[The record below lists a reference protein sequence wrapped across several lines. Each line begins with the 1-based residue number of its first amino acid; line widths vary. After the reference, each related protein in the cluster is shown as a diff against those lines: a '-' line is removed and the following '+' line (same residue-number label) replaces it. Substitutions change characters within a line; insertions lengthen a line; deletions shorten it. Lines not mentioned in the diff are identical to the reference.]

1 MQTKINLRSPYY
13 IKVSNPNLT
22 SVRLDL
28 YIYTGT
34 FTTNVSVAAG
44 TLRYQISKKPL
55 GSNDFVVYEIS
66 ELVRDYLE
74 IEFDGSYDS
83 DVVWINAIPT
93 VTGGTG
99 TTTITPDNTNGF
111 VGLDGY
117 GYFEQGA
124 NPALSTTLLQ
134 SNQTIFVLDD
144 NLFRVPVFVQGTNSV
159 SLLYK
164 GVVKTEIDLTSAS
177 VDDTSEQIRYISGN
191 STSSGDVDYDSYQE
205 RVINDGGTF
214 EGSSCLRDFLGEYSI
229 DKIDEIYV
237 ASDSGTEVIKIITIE
252 ECKYTPI
259 KVTFVNKFGA
269 LQDLIFFK
277 KSVDS
282 TTVKGEEFK
291 SAVFD
296 QSTLTYKT
304 YQHQR
309 TQFMVQGNDSI
320 KMNTGFVND
329 DYNQVIEQL
338 MLSEQVWATFVTDT
352 QELVRPVVPKT
363 KALTFKTSLND
374 NLVDYAI
381 DFDIANDKINNIR

>member
-1 MQTKINLRSPYY
+1 MQTQINLRSPYY
-13 IKVSNPNLT
+13 IKVSQTGLT
-22 SVRLDL
+22 SVRLSL

-34 FTTNVSVAAG
+34 FTTNANVNDDF
-44 TLRYQISKKPL
+44 LRYTITKKPL
-55 GSNDFVVYEIS
+55 GTNTFVVYEVS
-66 ELVRDYLE
+66 ELIRDYLE

-93 VTGGTG
+93 SNGTG
-99 TTTITPDNTNGF
+99 SINVTPNNTNGF

-124 NPALSTTLLQ
+124 NPTLSTNLLQ
-134 SNQTIFVLDD
+134 SNRTIFALDD

-164 GVVKTEIDLTSAS
+164 GEVKTDIDLTSAS
-177 VDDTSEQIRYISGN
+177 VDQTSEQIRYISAN
-191 STSSGDVDYDSYQE
+191 STNSGDVDYDSFVE
-205 RVINDGGTF
+205 RVLNDGGTF
-214 EGSSCLRDFLGEYSI
+214 EGSTCLDDFLGDFSV
-229 DKIDEIYV
+229 DLIDEVYV
-237 ASDSGTEVIKIITIE
+237 SSDSGTEVIKIITLE

-269 LQDLIFFK
+269 IQDLIFFK
-277 KSVDS
+277 KSTDS
-282 TTVKGEEFK
+282 TVVKGEEFK
-291 SAVFD
+291 SAVFN
-296 QSTLTYKT
+296 QSSLTYKT

-320 KMNTGFVND
+320 SMNTGFINE
-329 DYNQVIEQL
+329 DYNQVIEEL
-338 MLSEQVWATFVTDT
+338 MLSEQVWATFITDT
-352 QELVRPVVPKT
+352 QELVRPLVPKT
-363 KALTFKTSLND
+363 KSLTFKTTLND

>member
-1 MQTKINLRSPYY
+1 MQTQINLRSPYY
-13 IKVSNPNLT
+13 IKVSQTGLT
-22 SVRLDL
+22 SATLSL

-34 FTTNVSVAAG
+34 FTANGSVAAG
-44 TLRYQISKKPL
+44 TLRYSITKKPL
-55 GSNDFVVYEIS
+55 GTNAFVVYEVS
-66 ELVRDYLE
+66 ELIRDYLE

-93 VTGGTG
+93 SNGTG
-99 TTTITPDNTNGF
+99 SINVTPDNTNGF

-134 SNQTIFVLDD
+134 SNRTIFALDD

-164 GVVKTEIDLTSAS
+164 GEVKSIIDLTSAS
-177 VDDTSEQIRYISGN
+177 VDETSEQIRYISAN
-191 STSSGDVDYDSYQE
+191 STNSGDIDYDSFVE
-205 RVINDGGTF
+205 RVLNDGGTF
-214 EGSSCLRDFLGEYSI
+214 EGSTCLDDFLGDFSI
-229 DKIDEIYV
+229 DLIDEVYV
-237 ASDSGTEVIKIITIE
+237 NSDSGTEVIKIITLE

-269 LQDLIFFK
+269 IQDLIFFK
-277 KSVDS
+277 KSIDS
-282 TTVKGEEFK
+282 TVVKGEEFK
-291 SAVFD
+291 SAFFD

-320 KMNTGFVND
+320 TMNTGFIND
-329 DYNQVIEQL
+329 DYNQVIEEL
-338 MLSEQVWATFVTDT
+338 MLSEQVWATFITDT
-352 QELVRPVVPKT
+352 QELVRPLVPKT
-363 KALTFKTSLND
+363 KSLTFKTTLND

>member
-177 VDDTSEQIRYISGN
+177 VDETSEQIRYISGN

-338 MLSEQVWATFVTDT
+338 MLSEQVWATFVTET

>member
-1 MQTKINLRSPYY
+1 MQTQINLRSPYY
-13 IKVSNPNLT
+13 IKVSQTGLT
-22 SVRLDL
+22 SATLSL

-34 FTTNVSVAAG
+34 FTANGSVAAG
-44 TLRYQISKKPL
+44 TLRYSITKKPL
-55 GSNDFVVYEIS
+55 GTNTFVVYEVS
-66 ELVRDYLE
+66 ELIRDYLE
-74 IEFDGSYDS
+74 IEFNGSYDS

-93 VTGGTG
+93 SNGTG
-99 TTTITPDNTNGF
+99 SINVTPDNTNGF

-124 NPALSTTLLQ
+124 NPTLSTNLLQ
-134 SNQTIFVLDD
+134 SNRTIFALDD

-164 GVVKTEIDLTSAS
+164 GEVKTDIDLTSAS
-177 VDDTSEQIRYISGN
+177 VDETSEQIRYISAN
-191 STSSGDVDYDSYQE
+191 STNSGDVDYDSFVE
-205 RVINDGGTF
+205 RVLNDGGTF
-214 EGSSCLRDFLGEYSI
+214 EGSTCLDDFLGDFSV
-229 DKIDEIYV
+229 DLIDEVYV
-237 ASDSGTEVIKIITIE
+237 SSDSGTEVIKIITLE

-269 LQDLIFFK
+269 IQDLIFFK
-277 KSVDS
+277 KSTDS
-282 TTVKGEEFK
+282 TIVKGEEFK

-320 KMNTGFVND
+320 SMNTGFINE
-329 DYNQVIEQL
+329 DYNQVIEEL
-338 MLSEQVWATFVTDT
+338 MLSEQVWATFITDT
-352 QELVRPVVPKT
+352 QELVRPLVPKT
-363 KALTFKTSLND
+363 KSLTFKTTLND

>member
-1 MQTKINLRSPYY
+1 MQTQINLRSPYY
-13 IKVSNPNLT
+13 IKVSQTGLT
-22 SVRLDL
+22 SATLSL

-34 FTTNVSVAAG
+34 FTANGSVAAG
-44 TLRYQISKKPL
+44 TLRYSITKKPL
-55 GSNDFVVYEIS
+55 GTNTFVVYEVS
-66 ELVRDYLE
+66 ELIRDYLE

-93 VTGGTG
+93 SNGTG
-99 TTTITPDNTNGF
+99 SINVTPDNTNGF

-124 NPALSTTLLQ
+124 NPTLSTNLLQ
-134 SNQTIFVLDD
+134 SNRTIFALDD

-164 GVVKTEIDLTSAS
+164 GEVKTDIDLTSAS
-177 VDDTSEQIRYISGN
+177 VDETSEQIRYISAN
-191 STSSGDVDYDSYQE
+191 STNSGDVDYDSFVE
-205 RVINDGGTF
+205 RVLNDGGTF
-214 EGSSCLRDFLGEYSI
+214 EGSTCLDDFLGDFSV
-229 DKIDEIYV
+229 DLIDEVYV
-237 ASDSGTEVIKIITIE
+237 SSDSGTEVIKIITLE

-269 LQDLIFFK
+269 IQDLIFFK
-277 KSVDS
+277 KSTDS
-282 TTVKGEEFK
+282 TVVKGEEFK

-320 KMNTGFVND
+320 SMNTGFINE
-329 DYNQVIEQL
+329 DYNQVIEEL
-338 MLSEQVWATFVTDT
+338 MLSEQVWATFITDT
-352 QELVRPVVPKT
+352 QELVRPLVPKT
-363 KALTFKTSLND
+363 KSLTFKTTLND

>member
-13 IKVSNPNLT
+13 IKVSKTNLT
-22 SVRLDL
+22 SVTLDL

-34 FTTNVSVAAG
+34 FTANASVAAG

-83 DVVWINAIPT
+83 QAVWVNSIPT

-124 NPALSTTLLQ
+124 NPALSTTSLQ

-177 VDDTSEQIRYISGN
+177 VDETSEQIRYISGN

-237 ASDSGTEVIKIITIE
+237 ASDSGTEVIKVITIE

-282 TTVKGEEFK
+282 TTVKGEDFK
-291 SAVFD
+291 SAVFN

-309 TQFMVQGNDSI
+309 TQFMVQGNDTI
-320 KMNTGFVND
+320 QMNTGFIND

-338 MLSEQVWATFVTDT
+338 MLSEQVWATFITET
-352 QELVRPVVPKT
+352 QELVRPIIPKT

-374 NLVDYAI
+374 NLVDYTI

>member
-1 MQTKINLRSPYY
+1 MQTQINLRSPYY
-13 IKVSNPNLT
+13 IKVSQTGLT
-22 SVRLDL
+22 SATLSL

-34 FTTNVSVAAG
+34 FTANGSVAAG
-44 TLRYQISKKPL
+44 TLRYSITKKPL
-55 GSNDFVVYEIS
+55 GTNTFVVYEVS
-66 ELVRDYLE
+66 ELIRDYLE
-74 IEFDGSYDS
+74 IEFNGSYDS

-93 VTGGTG
+93 SNGTG
-99 TTTITPDNTNGF
+99 SINVTPDNTNGF

-124 NPALSTTLLQ
+124 NPTLSTNLLQ
-134 SNQTIFVLDD
+134 SNRTIFALDD

-164 GVVKTEIDLTSAS
+164 GEVKTDIDLTSAS
-177 VDDTSEQIRYISGN
+177 VDETSEQIRYISAN
-191 STSSGDVDYDSYQE
+191 STNSGDVDYDSFVE
-205 RVINDGGTF
+205 RVLNDGGTF
-214 EGSSCLRDFLGEYSI
+214 EGSTCLDDFLGDFSV
-229 DKIDEIYV
+229 DLIDEVYV
-237 ASDSGTEVIKIITIE
+237 SSDSGTEVIKIITLE

-259 KVTFVNKFGA
+259 KVMFVNKFGA
-269 LQDLIFFK
+269 IQDLIFFK
-277 KSVDS
+277 KSTDS
-282 TTVKGEEFK
+282 TVVKGEEFK

-320 KMNTGFVND
+320 SMNTGFINE
-329 DYNQVIEQL
+329 DYNQVIEEL
-338 MLSEQVWATFVTDT
+338 MLSEQVWATFITDT
-352 QELVRPVVPKT
+352 QELVRPLVPKT
-363 KALTFKTSLND
+363 KSLTFKTTLND

>member
-1 MQTKINLRSPYY
+1 MQTQINLRSPYY
-13 IKVSNPNLT
+13 IKVSQTGLT
-22 SVRLDL
+22 SVTLSL

-34 FTTNVSVAAG
+34 FTANGSVAAG
-44 TLRYQISKKPL
+44 TLRYSITKKPL
-55 GSNDFVVYEIS
+55 GTNAFVVYEVS
-66 ELVRDYLE
+66 ELIRDYLE

-93 VTGGTG
+93 SNGTG
-99 TTTITPDNTNGF
+99 SINVTPDNTNGF

-134 SNQTIFVLDD
+134 SNRTIFALDD

-164 GVVKTEIDLTSAS
+164 GEVKSIIDLTSAS
-177 VDDTSEQIRYISGN
+177 VDETSEQIRYISAN
-191 STSSGDVDYDSYQE
+191 STNSGDIDYDSFVE
-205 RVINDGGTF
+205 RVLNDGGTF
-214 EGSSCLRDFLGEYSI
+214 EGSTCLDDFLGDFSI
-229 DKIDEIYV
+229 DLIDEVYV
-237 ASDSGTEVIKIITIE
+237 NSDSGTEVIKIITLE

-269 LQDLIFFK
+269 IQDLIFFK
-277 KSVDS
+277 KSTDS
-282 TTVKGEEFK
+282 TVVKGEEFK
-291 SAVFD
+291 SAFFD

-320 KMNTGFVND
+320 TMNTGFIND
-329 DYNQVIEQL
+329 DYNQVIEEL
-338 MLSEQVWATFVTDT
+338 MLSEQVWATFITDT
-352 QELVRPVVPKT
+352 QELVRPLVPKT
-363 KALTFKTSLND
+363 KSLTFKTTLND

>member
-1 MQTKINLRSPYY
+1 MQTQINLRSPYY
-13 IKVSNPNLT
+13 IKVSQTGLT
-22 SVRLDL
+22 SATLSL

-34 FTTNVSVAAG
+34 FTANGSVAAG
-44 TLRYQISKKPL
+44 TLRYSITKKPL
-55 GSNDFVVYEIS
+55 GTNAFVVYEVS
-66 ELVRDYLE
+66 ELIRDYLE

-93 VTGGTG
+93 SNGTG
-99 TTTITPDNTNGF
+99 SINVTPDNTNGF

-124 NPALSTTLLQ
+124 NPTLSTNLLQ
-134 SNQTIFVLDD
+134 SNRTIFALDD

-164 GVVKTEIDLTSAS
+164 GEVKTDIDLTSAS
-177 VDDTSEQIRYISGN
+177 VDQTSEQIRYISAN
-191 STSSGDVDYDSYQE
+191 STNSGDVDFDSFVD
-205 RVINDGGTF
+205 RVISAGGTF
-214 EGSSCLRDFLGEYSI
+214 EGSTCLNDFLS
-229 DKIDEIYV
+229 DFSVDLIDEVYV
-237 ASDSGTEVIKIITIE
+237 SSDSGTEVIKIITLE

-269 LQDLIFFK
+269 IQDLIFFK
-277 KSVDS
+277 KSTDS
-282 TTVKGEEFK
+282 TVVKGEEFK

-320 KMNTGFVND
+320 SMNTGFINE
-329 DYNQVIEQL
+329 DYNQVIEEL
-338 MLSEQVWATFVTDT
+338 MLSEQVWATFITDT
-352 QELVRPVVPKT
+352 QELVRPIVPKT
-363 KALTFKTSLND
+363 KSLTFKTTLND

>member
-1 MQTKINLRSPYY
+1 MQTQINLRSPYY
-13 IKVSNPNLT
+13 IKVAKTSLT
-22 SVRLDL
+22 SATLNL

-34 FTTNVSVAAG
+34 FTANASVSAG
-44 TLRYQISKKPL
+44 TLRYSITKKPL
-55 GSNDFVVYEIS
+55 GTNAFVVYEVS
-66 ELVRDYLE
+66 ELIRDYLE
-74 IEFDGSYDS
+74 IEFNGTYDS
-83 DVVWINAIPT
+83 EVVWVNLTAT
-93 VTGGTG
+93 VTGGSGSVTV
-99 TTTITPDNTNGF
+99 TPDNTNGF

-134 SNQTIFVLDD
+134 SNKTIFALDD

-164 GVVKTEIDLTSAS
+164 GEVKSIIDLTSAS
-177 VDDTSEQIRYISGN
+177 VDETSEQIRYISAN
-191 STSSGDVDYDSYQE
+191 STSSGDVDYDSFVE
-205 RVINDGGTF
+205 RVLNDGGTF
-214 EGSSCLRDFLGEYSI
+214 EGSTCLNDFLGDFSI
-229 DKIDEIYV
+229 DLIDEVYV
-237 ASDSGTEVIKIITIE
+237 NSDSGTEVIKIITLE

-259 KVTFVNKFGA
+259 KVTFINKFGA
-269 LQDLIFFK
+269 IQDLIFFK

-282 TTVKGEEFK
+282 TIVKGEEFK

-320 KMNTGFVND
+320 TMNTGFIND
-329 DYNQVIEQL
+329 DYNQVIEEL
-338 MLSEQVWATFVTDT
+338 MLSEQVWATFITDT
-352 QELVRPVVPKT
+352 QELVRPLVPKT
-363 KALTFKTSLND
+363 KSLTFKTTLND

>member
-1 MQTKINLRSPYY
+1 MQTQINLRSPYY
-13 IKVSNPNLT
+13 IKVSQTGLT
-22 SVRLDL
+22 SATLSL

-34 FTTNVSVAAG
+34 FTANGSVAAG
-44 TLRYQISKKPL
+44 TLRYSITKKPL
-55 GSNDFVVYEIS
+55 GTNAFVVYEVS
-66 ELVRDYLE
+66 ELIRDYLE

-93 VTGGTG
+93 SNGTG
-99 TTTITPDNTNGF
+99 SINVTPDNTNGF

-124 NPALSTTLLQ
+124 NPTLSTNLLQ
-134 SNQTIFVLDD
+134 SNRTIFALDD

-164 GVVKTEIDLTSAS
+164 GEVKTDIDLTSAS
-177 VDDTSEQIRYISGN
+177 VDQTSEQIRYISAN
-191 STSSGDVDYDSYQE
+191 STNSGDVDYDSFVE
-205 RVINDGGTF
+205 RVLNDGGTF
-214 EGSSCLRDFLGEYSI
+214 EGSTCLNDFLS
-229 DKIDEIYV
+229 DFSVDLIDEVYV
-237 ASDSGTEVIKIITIE
+237 SSDSGTEVIKIITLE

-269 LQDLIFFK
+269 IQDLIFFK
-277 KSVDS
+277 KSTDS
-282 TTVKGEEFK
+282 TVVKGEEFK
-291 SAVFD
+291 SAVFN
-296 QSTLTYKT
+296 QSSLTYKT

-320 KMNTGFVND
+320 SMNTGFIND
-329 DYNQVIEQL
+329 DYNQVIEEL
-338 MLSEQVWATFVTDT
+338 MLSEQVWATFITDT
-352 QELVRPVVPKT
+352 QELVRPIVPKT
-363 KALTFKTSLND
+363 KSLTFKTTLND

>member
-1 MQTKINLRSPYY
+1 MQTQINLRSPYY
-13 IKVSNPNLT
+13 IKVSQTGLT
-22 SVRLDL
+22 SATLNL

-34 FTTNVSVAAG
+34 FTTNANVNDDF
-44 TLRYQISKKPL
+44 LRYTITKKPL
-55 GSNDFVVYEIS
+55 GTNTFVVYEVS
-66 ELVRDYLE
+66 ELIRDYLE

-93 VTGGTG
+93 SNGTG
-99 TTTITPDNTNGF
+99 SINVTPNNTNGF

-124 NPALSTTLLQ
+124 NPTLSTNLLQ
-134 SNQTIFVLDD
+134 SNRTIFALDD

-164 GVVKTEIDLTSAS
+164 GEVKTDIDLTSAS
-177 VDDTSEQIRYISGN
+177 VDQTSEQIRYISAN
-191 STSSGDVDYDSYQE
+191 STNSGDVDYDSFVE
-205 RVINDGGTF
+205 RVLNDGGTF
-214 EGSSCLRDFLGEYSI
+214 EGSTCLDDFLGDFSV
-229 DKIDEIYV
+229 DLIDEVYV
-237 ASDSGTEVIKIITIE
+237 SSDSGTEVIKIITLE

-269 LQDLIFFK
+269 IQDLIFFK
-277 KSVDS
+277 KSTDS
-282 TTVKGEEFK
+282 TVVKGEEFK

-320 KMNTGFVND
+320 SMNTGFINE
-329 DYNQVIEQL
+329 DYNQVIEEL
-338 MLSEQVWATFVTDT
+338 MLSEQVWATFITDT
-352 QELVRPVVPKT
+352 QELVRPLVPKT
-363 KALTFKTSLND
+363 KSLTFKTTLND

>member
-1 MQTKINLRSPYY
+1 MQTQINLRSPYY
-13 IKVSNPNLT
+13 IKVSQTGLT
-22 SVRLDL
+22 SATLNL

-34 FTTNVSVAAG
+34 FTTNANVNDDF
-44 TLRYQISKKPL
+44 LRYTITKKPL
-55 GSNDFVVYEIS
+55 GTNTFVVYEVS
-66 ELVRDYLE
+66 ELIRDYLE

-93 VTGGTG
+93 SNGTG
-99 TTTITPDNTNGF
+99 SINVTPNNTNGF

-124 NPALSTTLLQ
+124 NPTLSTNLLQ
-134 SNQTIFVLDD
+134 SNRTIFALDD

-164 GVVKTEIDLTSAS
+164 GEVKTDIDLTSAS
-177 VDDTSEQIRYISGN
+177 VDQTSEQIRYISAN
-191 STSSGDVDYDSYQE
+191 STNSGDVDYDSFVE
-205 RVINDGGTF
+205 RVLNDGGTF
-214 EGSSCLRDFLGEYSI
+214 EGSTCLDDFLGDFSV
-229 DKIDEIYV
+229 DLIDEVYV
-237 ASDSGTEVIKIITIE
+237 SSDSGTEVIKIITLE

-269 LQDLIFFK
+269 IQDLIFFK
-277 KSVDS
+277 KSTDS
-282 TTVKGEEFK
+282 TVVKGEEFK
-291 SAVFD
+291 SAVFN
-296 QSTLTYKT
+296 QSSITYKT

-320 KMNTGFVND
+320 SMNTGFINE
-329 DYNQVIEQL
+329 DYNQVIEEL
-338 MLSEQVWATFVTDT
+338 MLSEQVWATFITDT
-352 QELVRPVVPKT
+352 QELVRPIVPKT
-363 KALTFKTSLND
+363 KSLTFKTTLND

>member
-1 MQTKINLRSPYY
+1 MQTQINLRSPYY
-13 IKVSNPNLT
+13 IKVSKTGLT
-22 SVRLDL
+22 SVTLKL

-34 FTTNVSVAAG
+34 FRANASVVVG
-44 TLRYQISKKPL
+44 TLRYSITKKPL
-55 GSNDFVVYEIS
+55 GTNAFVVYEVS
-66 ELVRDYLE
+66 ELIRDYLE

-93 VTGGTG
+93 VTGGSG
-99 TTTITPDNTNGF
+99 NINVTPDNANGF

-124 NPALSTTLLQ
+124 NPTLSTNLLQ
-134 SNQTIFVLDD
+134 SNRTIFALDD

-164 GVVKTEIDLTSAS
+164 GEVKTEIDLTSAS
-177 VDDTSEQIRYISGN
+177 VVKTSEQIRYISAN
-191 STSSGDVDYDSYQE
+191 STNSGDVDYDGFVD
-205 RVINDGGTF
+205 RVISAGGTF
-214 EGSSCLRDFLGEYSI
+214 EGSTCLDDFLSEFSVEL
-229 DKIDEIYV
+229 IDEVYV
-237 ASDSGTEVIKIITIE
+237 SSDSGTEIVKIITLE

-269 LQDLIFFK
+269 IQDLIFFK
-277 KSVDS
+277 KSTDS
-282 TTVKGEEFK
+282 TVVKGEEFK
-291 SAVFD
+291 SAVFN
-296 QSTLTYKT
+296 QSSLTYKT

-320 KMNTGFVND
+320 SMNTGFIND
-329 DYNQVIEQL
+329 DYNQVVEEL
-338 MLSEQVWATFVTDT
+338 MLSEQVWATFITDT
-352 QELVRPVVPKT
+352 QELVRPLVPKT
-363 KALTFKTSLND
+363 KSLTFKTTLND